1 MNHDIGSTDSHSY
14 PPPLPG
20 LWQPR
25 RVVSQAVLARQLL
38 HNRAERR
45 RQVAHL
51 FSPVM
56 PSAGLLR
63 QLPKVSRGT
72 LIFLLYF
79 FDWPWLA
86 FGGFVLDSV
95 EEGVVFLGVMQAA
108 LGGRHETT

>member
-1 MNHDIGSTDSHSY
+1 MNHDIGSTESHSY

-38 HNRAERR
+38 HNGGERR

-63 QLPKVSRGT
+63 QLPKVSRGP
-72 LIFLLYF
+72 LMLLLRF
-79 FDWPWLA
+79 FDRPRLA
-86 FGGFVLDSV
+86 LEGFVLDGV
-95 EEGVVFLGVMQAA
+95 EQGVVFL
-108 LGGRHETT
+108 